1 MAVDEFGGDLLRDPS
16 FRRLLVRFSRE
27 AMKWDDFLDEPL
39 PRDLSATRTWTL
51 LNDLSRDLGVEVPIP
66 DLDDNE
72 YWYRRTFRITDSASS
87 IAAVCR
93 TDSRLHRTLTAS
105 AGHHFA
111 VKARVIE
118 TIAAARLDGLDIDE
132 AGAEALLHMDKA
144 PQSAIERLVT
154 NSFSAM
160 DQLMELVDEP
170 FSREL
175 FSRLRE
181 LLLDG
186 VDRDALKMSP
196 PGMGLV
202 AFDYEDRRIA
212 ASTERQLA
220 YIAAYA
226 NHEAGDECDRPLL
239 RALLIADVFRFYR
252 PLGIVSSQVGRLV
265 ARLYELKHDL
275 PVVGF
280 LPMSRAKLEW
290 EQGLIVPPAVSY
302 TPAEYQTLMVR
313 SPGDLTAYHTLST
326 ELALL
331 TLREVERNVD
341 SWERRDDEM
350 REVLRQDPLLNQRQR
365 AILARALRVP
375 EAEFNI
381 RYHKRNHNVAYTT
394 ARRDLL
400 ELAEKGYLL
409 MEQRG
414 KAFIFVGAPKL
425 QSLVRERTV
434 G

>member
-1 MAVDEFGGDLLRDPS
+1 MNILILEDEVLAARQTVQFLERAGVVAAAHAGRQGLADGVLQTVLSVMARLGASPARTVAALGPAACGRCYELPAPMADEVEA
-16 FRRLLVRFSRE
+16 LVPGSR
-27 AMKWDDFLDEPL
+27 
-39 PRDLSATRTWTL
+39 ATTRQ
-51 LNDLSRDLGVEVPIP
+51 G
-66 DLDDNE
+66 
-72 YWYRRTFRITDSASS
+72 
-87 IAAVCR
+87 
-93 TDSRLHRTLTAS
+93 TAS
-105 AGHHFA
+105 VDLA
-111 VKARVIE
+111 
-118 TIAAARLDGLDIDE
+118 

-186 VDRDALKMSP
+186 VDPDALKMSP

-202 AFDYEDRRIA
+202 AFDYEDQRIA
-212 ASTERQLA
+212 ESTERQLA

-280 LPMSRAKLEW
+280 LPISRAKLEW

-375 EAEFNI
+375 DAEFNI